1 MGEDGELAAVPP
13 HLPPDLNHHTPPSWT
28 IPTPPAHQH
37 HHTLMSAAACIVSRR
52 HGAGAATA
60 WARRG
65 HQRVAG
71 GDTSR
76 AGARRADGSGPPP
89 SPRCVRTVAWPA
101 AGRQLQ
107 AAVADGASEWE
118 RGVCGGG
125 GGGGRHVR
133 EVGDEF
139 VVGVGD
145 RPRGDHAYRQALRD
159 VVLVK
164 EWVGRWHGRGLWC
177 IPKRSG
183 PPRTTLHGRLTLRGD
198 PQ

>member
-1 MGEDGELAAVPP
+1 
-13 HLPPDLNHHTPPSWT
+13 
-28 IPTPPAHQH
+28 
-37 HHTLMSAAACIVSRR
+37 MSAAACIVSRR

-125 GGGGRHVR
+125 GAEGGMC
-133 EVGDEF
+133 
-139 VVGVGD
+139 
-145 RPRGDHAYRQALRD
+145 
-159 VVLVK
+159 
-164 EWVGRWHGRGLWC
+164 GRWATNSWWGWETALAVTMHTGKPSEMSYL
-177 IPKRSG
+177 
-183 PPRTTLHGRLTLRGD
+183 
-198 PQ
+198 